1 MHWLRLPDPRRD
13 IAPAFKD
20 AESAQS
26 WLGTLE
32 SSPPLAAFSAMLE
45 QIQAIDGASL
55 PAAQA
60 IGLLSLVRSAAVPLQ
75 PVLEQQFTR
84 KPLPLAADEERSF
97 EIAHQLW
104 ARLGIAYLR
113 VVSQCTPAN
122 RALPLHRAA
131 GALRVAQSCHFLA
144 ARACPPLLDHLLLSI
159 LATAEVNG
167 ILRKPLADPDFP
179 QHGKGSISGQLAWA
193 FMMRSSDPYHLT
205 ALQLPVVNRVF
216 SRWRELVNFHED
228 PPASRGS
235 YTLDLSLLFA
245 NKLPEGVPPFLN
257 LRSVAH
263 KLAQRVKLL
272 EAGESPESLKLGRS
286 LSAAAAVRLLKDL
299 EQHLHPRKQRV
310 SNETGDI
317 ELVFGAE
324 DAYAVLTNRVLNPA
338 AGLGDPGQGLNL
350 QRRAI
355 FGLDQASQLPSGK
368 KRLKVEGEQWTMVEG
383 RATRVPKSGGGR
395 HLSPSLVAAHVGGT
409 PRLGIL
415 SSLQGHADGSLSA
428 QLTWFDEGVAA
439 GHLKRFVPKGTKL
452 VRVPAFELKYS
463 SGASLILPADAG
475 TRLGLALELTDL
487 PDEALVPVEVVD
499 RGANFAHFA
508 CKAK

>member
-1 MHWLRLPDPRRD
+1 MAVSDGRFQARRMHLLRRLRQPPASRRRWSGARYPAWPYKAVIGPTCLPNKGVECRVCGDFCDARAIRFAPRIGGSPLPEID
-13 IAPAFKD
+13 TEKCTGCGACVAPC
-20 AESAQS
+20 
-26 WLGTLE
+26 
-32 SSPPLAAFSAMLE
+32 P
-45 QIQAIDGASL
+45 
-55 PAAQA
+55 
-60 IGLLSLVRSAAVPLQ
+60 
-75 PVLEQQFTR
+75 LEQQFTR

-409 PRLGIL
+409 PI
-415 SSLQGHADGSLSA
+415 
-428 QLTWFDEGVAA
+428 
-439 GHLKRFVPKGTKL
+439 
-452 VRVPAFELKYS
+452 
-463 SGASLILPADAG
+463 
-475 TRLGLALELTDL
+475 TRT
-487 PDEALVPVEVVD
+487 
-499 RGANFAHFA
+499 R
-508 CKAK
+508 